1 MNKRLT
7 NILLLISLSISIGII
22 IVLLFALS
30 ISEKRLEKIGDLMNE
45 MATQHIITTVSIKE
59 NIPLNSDIRV
69 TDELKV
75 NIKMFL
81 QTEIPFKAEI
91 PVSENMLI
99 PFKIGLH
106 DYIKIDTTIEVTDFV
121 NILVDDTIPLN
132 QKMNMAIFGGKGFN
146 FPIKGKIPV
155 QQTLKIGFNELLPV
169 HSVVPIDMLII
180 DTLPVGLS
188 MKIPVDLMVPVNIP
202 LETTALIKFDE
213 AMSVDAEIPIELNIP
228 IDIPLEKTSLAFYF
242 KKMAEGLKGLTKF
255 PSDEEGD

>member
-1 MNKRLT
+1 MNKSFT
-7 NILLLISLSISIGII
+7 NILLLFSLSISVGII
-22 IVLLFALS
+22 IVLLFALN

-81 QTEIPFKAEI
+81 QTEIPFKAGI

-99 PFKIGLH
+99 PFKIGVH
-106 DYIKIDTTIEVTDFV
+106 DYIKLDTTIEVTDFV

-132 QKMNMAIFGGKGFN
+132 QKMNMSIFGGKGLN

-155 QQTLKIGFNELLPV
+155 QQNLRVGFKELLPV

-188 MKIPVDLMVPVNIP
+188 MKIPIDLMVPVNIP
-202 LETTALIKFDE
+202 LETSALIQFDE
-213 AMSVDAEIPIELNIP
+213 AMSVDAEIPIELTIP
-228 IDIPLEKTSLAFYF
+228 VDIPLEETSLAYYF
-242 KKMAEGLKGLTKF
+242 KKMAEGLKGLTKLS
-255 PSDEEGD
+255 SDEKKE